1 MRKGV
6 FPMRNSLL
14 CSNLPNPIRT
24 QWYQREIRNS
34 FFAQHFSLQLT
45 DTVRRVQL
53 ALRRNYAHRVEE
65 PVPNGLLVVPGLKPG
80 LEVDEEGL
88 VVGQDLRDLEEDV
101 LDQDVADN
109 LVRLVLV
116 ALQRL
121 VVSLPREKRKSG
133 TYRLFGDD
141 SRDAQGGDKGR
152 RTREEDGITFVIKWH
167 SREGEARTG
176 KRTYRNEKLKR
187 LHVRLLHVEEL
198 LYNESPRILE
208 NIVKIR
214 NIARTACV
222 P

>member
-34 FFAQHFSLQLT
+34 FFSATFFFAT
-45 DTVRRVQL
+45 YCTVHRVQL

-121 VVSLPREKRKSG
+121 VVSLPRERRKSG

-152 RTREEDGITFVIKWH
+152 RTREEDGIT
-167 SREGEARTG
+167 
-176 KRTYRNEKLKR
+176 L
-187 LHVRLLHVEEL
+187 
-198 LYNESPRILE
+198 
-208 NIVKIR
+208 
-214 NIARTACV
+214 
-222 P
+222 